1 MILFRLIITFFDVS
15 ESFLGK
21 FLNEKTVPI
30 NVKTALIRRLPLV
43 GPQMRLVEAGL
54 YKQEFRENLLKRG
67 SIFCPQPY
75 LSRDGNQSDLTIV
88 HLKETQMKTLRY

>member
-1 MILFRLIITFFDVS
+1 
-15 ESFLGK
+15 
-21 FLNEKTVPI
+21 
-30 NVKTALIRRLPLV
+30 
-43 GPQMRLVEAGL
+43 MRLVEAGL